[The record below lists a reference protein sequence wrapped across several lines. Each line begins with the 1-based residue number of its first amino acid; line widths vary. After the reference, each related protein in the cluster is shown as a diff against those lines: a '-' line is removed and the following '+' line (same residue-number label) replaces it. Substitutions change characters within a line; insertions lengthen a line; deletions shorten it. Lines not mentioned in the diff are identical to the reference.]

1 MMFYG
6 SCTNFSLPSAKK
18 RQCSKMR
25 EKSPAFLTLY
35 GFCLVFIFTWSCKD
49 FSSILHMLIH
59 FTPFPN
65 IITSSFLKIALP
77 KQEQKFLRQ
86 IYYSSK
92 LILFSD
98 CLYEIEIN
106 VITLGTF
113 SLLSNLTEI
122 SQKLWI
128 FPEEDRAM
136 QSHKHWRV
144 VQLFLWNP
152 NPTKKTSNQPS
163 KQNQCYLNK

>member
-1 MMFYG
+1 MAAAL
-6 SCTNFSLPSAKK
+6 TFSLPPAKI
-18 RQCSKMR
+18 RQCSRLRGKN
-25 EKSPAFLTLY
+25 PAFLTLY
-35 GFCLVFIFTWSCKD
+35 GFCLIFIFTLLSKD

-65 IITSSFLKIALP
+65 IITSYFLKIALP

-98 CLYEIEIN
+98 WLYEIKIN
-106 VITLGTF
+106 VITLGTC

-128 FPEEDRAM
+128 FSEKDRAM
-136 QSHKHWRV
+136 QSHKHWKL
-144 VQLFLWNP
+144 VQLFL
-152 NPTKKTSNQPS
+152 
-163 KQNQCYLNK
+163 

>member
-1 MMFYG
+1 MAAALTFPFPLLKYVNAVKWG
-6 SCTNFSLPSAKK
+6 KK
-18 RQCSKMR
+18 A
-25 EKSPAFLTLY
+25 PAWLTLY
-35 GFCLVFIFTWSCKD
+35 GFCLVFIFTLSCKD

-65 IITSSFLKIALP
+65 IITSYFLKIALP

-106 VITLGTF
+106 LITSGTC

-128 FPEEDRAM
+128 FSEEDRAM
-136 QSHKHWRV
+136 QSHKQWKV
-144 VQLFLWNP
+144 EKLFL
-152 NPTKKTSNQPS
+152 
-163 KQNQCYLNK
+163 

>member
-1 MMFYG
+1 MFYG
-6 SCTNFSLPSAKK
+6 SCTNFSLPSAKI
-18 RQCSKMR
+18 RQCSRMR
-25 EKSPAFLTLY
+25 EKSPSFLTLY
-35 GFCLVFIFTWSCKD
+35 GFCLVFIFTLSCTD
-49 FSSILHMLIH
+49 FSSILHIH

-65 IITSSFLKIALP
+65 IITSYFLKIALP

-106 VITLGTF
+106 VITLGTCG
-113 SLLSNLTEI
+113 LLSNLTEI

-128 FPEEDRAM
+128 FSEPC
-136 QSHKHWRV
+136 KV
-144 VQLFLWNP
+144 TN
-152 NPTKKTSNQPS
+152 
-163 KQNQCYLNK
+163 

>member
-1 MMFYG
+1 MAAAL
-6 SCTNFSLPSAKK
+6 TFSLPPAKI
-18 RQCSKMR
+18 RQCSRLRGKN
-25 EKSPAFLTLY
+25 PAFLTLY
-35 GFCLVFIFTWSCKD
+35 GFCLIFIFTLLSKD

-65 IITSSFLKIALP
+65 IITSYFLKIALP

-98 CLYEIEIN
+98 WLYEIKIN
-106 VITLGTF
+106 VITLGTCSF
-113 SLLSNLTEI
+113 LSNLTEI

-128 FPEEDRAM
+128 FSEKDRAM
-136 QSHKHWRV
+136 QSHKHWKL
-144 VQLFLWNP
+144 VQLFL
-152 NPTKKTSNQPS
+152 
-163 KQNQCYLNK
+163 

>member
-1 MMFYG
+1 MQE
-6 SCTNFSLPSAKK
+6 NEKK
-18 RQCSKMR
+18 TH
-25 EKSPAFLTLY
+25 PAFLTLY
-35 GFCLVFIFTWSCKD
+35 DFCLIFIFTLSCKD

-59 FTPFPN
+59 FVPFPN
-65 IITSSFLKIALP
+65 IITSYFPKIALP

-106 VITLGTF
+106 VITLGTC
-113 SLLSNLTEI
+113 SLLSNLAEI

-128 FPEEDRAM
+128 FLEADRAM
-136 QSHKHWRV
+136 QSHKH
-144 VQLFLWNP
+144 
-152 NPTKKTSNQPS
+152 
-163 KQNQCYLNK
+163 